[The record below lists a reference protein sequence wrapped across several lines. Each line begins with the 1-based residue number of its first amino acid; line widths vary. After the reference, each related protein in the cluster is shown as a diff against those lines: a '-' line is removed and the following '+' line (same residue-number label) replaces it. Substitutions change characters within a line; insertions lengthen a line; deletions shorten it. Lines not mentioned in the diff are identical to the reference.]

1 VKELDMTERHIGA
14 LTAGKLPDFNNL
26 LRMLKEAQSRFG
38 YLPENL
44 LSDISE
50 SLSIALCDVYGVATF
65 YSFLSVQTQGRH
77 TIRICKSLPCFIKES
92 QQIVKAVEDVT
103 GNKLDIPS
111 ADARFSIRL
120 TNCIGECDKAPA
132 MIIDGRVYVELT
144 PHKISQILKDYE

>member
-1 VKELDMTERHIGA
+1 MAERRIDA
-14 LTAGKLPDFNNL
+14 LITSKYPDFSNL
-26 LRMLKEAQSRFG
+26 LRLLKEGQSKLG

-50 SLSIALCDVYGVATF
+50 SLGIALGDVYGVATF

-103 GNKLDIPS
+103 GNKLGIPS
-111 ADARFSIRL
+111 TDARFSIRL
-120 TNCIGECDKAPA
+120 TNCIGECDRAPA

>member
-1 VKELDMTERHIGA
+1 MAERRIDA
-14 LTAGKLPDFNNL
+14 LITSKYPDFSNL
-26 LRMLKEAQSRFG
+26 LRLLKEGQSKLG

-50 SLSIALCDVYGVATF
+50 SLGIALGDVYGVATF
-65 YSFLSVQTQGRH
+65 YSFLSVHTQGRH

-103 GNKLDIPS
+103 GNKLGIPS
-111 ADARFSIRL
+111 TDARFSIRL
-120 TNCIGECDKAPA
+120 TNCIGECDRAPA